1 MAVFDGAFYPGTQ
14 STTHPVSRAS
24 RRAAHTVAPKI
35 TKAPNTVVTKGTS
48 ENKNQPHSDAH
59 TKSKNR
65 KDCNDDTSTAWNA
78 RVMK

>member
-1 MAVFDGAFYPGTQ
+1 MKRVELQ
-14 STTHPVSRAS
+14 HKTHPASRAS

-35 TKAPNTVVTKGTS
+35 TSAPNTVVNMGTS

-65 KDCNDDTSTAWNA
+65 SDCNDDTSTA
-78 RVMK
+78 